1 MAAKSRKSKQV
12 ILLFFCP
19 ESGRK
24 GGEQLKRYSVETVT
38 EAAVRYF
45 YIQDCETMEM
55 ELLPSRYLVQKVKS
69 NRSPNTVK
77 RAAFALCYYL
87 EYLSEKQM
95 EFSQVCQLAY
105 DEQHEH
111 FVRFLYWIKTGRHK
125 TENDIKNPRN
135 GTCNAYLKD
144 VFRFYLF
151 MEAEDPQFGSLRVL
165 SYGQI
170 TVANAVGVKRVMR
183 AKSFNGYLKAE
194 ERNVRAAEQNEIVT
208 ILKACTN
215 NRDRLLLLLIAETGF
230 RIGEILG
237 VSYTR
242 DIDYQNH
249 TIRVWF
255 RDDNENNARA
265 KNAEYRRSRVSDDTF
280 DFLLHYLAEYRK
292 LLQRQDFLFINI
304 AGQTAGQPLK
314 AGSVYDMLGR
324 MEKKTR
330 IQITPHMLRRYFSVI
345 RWKDGWPLEMISQA
359 LGHKHLDTTVK
370 YLGLLDDR
378 IMEASKAFY
387 EKHSDDYGIRE
398 LL

>member
-1 MAAKSRKSKQV
+1 M
-12 ILLFFCP
+12 
-19 ESGRK
+19 
-24 GGEQLKRYSVETVT
+24 KRYSVETVE
-38 EAAVRYF
+38 EAATKYF

-55 ELLPSRYLVQKVKS
+55 ELLPSRYLMHKVRS
-69 NRSPNTVK
+69 NRSPNTIK

-87 EYLSEKQM
+87 EYLSEKEM
-95 EFSQVCQLAY
+95 DIPQVCRLPY
-105 DEQHEH
+105 DEQNEH
-111 FVRFLYWIKTGRHK
+111 FVRFLYWIKTGQHK
-125 TENDIKNPRN
+125 KENDKKNPGN

-151 MEAEDPQFGSLRVL
+151 METQDPQFQGLRVL
-165 SYGQI
+165 SCRQI
-170 TVANAVGVKRVMR
+170 TVANAVGVKRVLR
-183 AKSFNGYLKAE
+183 AKAFSGYLRAE
-194 ERNVRAAEQNEIVT
+194 DRNVRAADQEEIVT

-215 NRDRLLLLLIAETGF
+215 CRDQLLILLIAETGF

-255 RDDNENNARA
+255 RDDNENDARA
-265 KNAEYRRSRVSDDTF
+265 KNAEFRRSRISDDTF
-280 DFLLHYLAEYRK
+280 EFLLHYLAEYRK
-292 LLQRQDFLFINI
+292 LLQHQNYLFINI
-304 AGQTAGQPLK
+304 TGETAGQPLK
-314 AGSVYDMLGR
+314 VGSVYDMLGR

-330 IQITPHMLRRYFSVI
+330 IRITPHMLRRYFSVI
-345 RWKDGWPLEMISQA
+345 RWNDGWPLEMISQA

-370 YLGLLDDR
+370 YLGVLDDR
-378 IMEASKAFY
+378 LMEASKAFY

>member
-1 MAAKSRKSKQV
+1 M
-12 ILLFFCP
+12 
-19 ESGRK
+19 
-24 GGEQLKRYSVETVT
+24 KRYSVEIVE
-38 EAAVRYF
+38 EAATKYF

-55 ELLPSRYLVQKVKS
+55 ELLPSRYLMHKVRS
-69 NRSPNTVK
+69 NRSPNTIK

-87 EYLSEKQM
+87 EYLSEKGM
-95 EFSQVCQLAY
+95 DTAQVCQLPY
-105 DEQHEH
+105 DEQNEH
-111 FVRFLYWIKTGRHK
+111 FVRFLYWIKTGQHK
-125 TENDIKNPRN
+125 KENDRKNPSN

-151 MEAEDPQFGSLRVL
+151 MEMQDPQFQGLRVL
-165 SYGQI
+165 SCRQI
-170 TVANAVGVKRVMR
+170 TVANAVGVKRVLR
-183 AKSFNGYLKAE
+183 AKAFSGYLRAE
-194 ERNVRAAEQNEIVT
+194 DRNVRAADQEEIVT

-215 NRDRLLLLLIAETGF
+215 CRDQLLILLIAETGF

-255 RDDNENNARA
+255 RDDNENDARA
-265 KNAEYRRSRVSDDTF
+265 KNAEFRRSRISDDTF
-280 DFLLHYLAEYRK
+280 EFLLHYLAEYRK
-292 LLQRQDFLFINI
+292 LLQHQNYLFINI
-304 AGQTAGQPLK
+304 TGETAGQPLK
-314 AGSVYDMLGR
+314 VGSVYDMLGR

-330 IQITPHMLRRYFSVI
+330 IRITPHMLRRYFSVI
-345 RWKDGWPLEMISQA
+345 RWNDGWPLEMISQA

-370 YLGLLDDR
+370 YLGVLDDR
-378 IMEASKAFY
+378 LMEASKAFY

>member
-1 MAAKSRKSKQV
+1 M
-12 ILLFFCP
+12 
-19 ESGRK
+19 
-24 GGEQLKRYSVETVT
+24 KRYSVETVT

-55 ELLPSRYLVQKVKS
+55 ELLPSRYLVHKVKS

-95 EFSQVCQLAY
+95 EISQVCQLAY

-111 FVRFLYWIKTGRHK
+111 FVRFLYWLKTGRHK
-125 TENDIKNPRN
+125 KENDIKNPRN

-151 MEAEDPQFGSLRVL
+151 MEAEEPQFGSLRVL

-194 ERNVRAAEQNEIVT
+194 ERNVRAAEQDEIVT

-255 RDDNENNARA
+255 RDDNENDARA
-265 KNAEYRRSRVSDDTF
+265 KNAEYRRSRISDDTF
-280 DFLLHYLAEYRK
+280 EFLLHYLAEYRK
-292 LLQRQDFLFINI
+292 LLQRQDYLFINI
-304 AGQTAGQPLK
+304 AGETAGQPLK

-324 MEKKTR
+324 MEKKTQ

>member
-1 MAAKSRKSKQV
+1 
-12 ILLFFCP
+12 
-19 ESGRK
+19 
-24 GGEQLKRYSVETVT
+24 
-38 EAAVRYF
+38 
-45 YIQDCETMEM
+45 
-55 ELLPSRYLVQKVKS
+55 
-69 NRSPNTVK
+69 
-77 RAAFALCYYL
+77 
-87 EYLSEKQM
+87 
-95 EFSQVCQLAY
+95 
-105 DEQHEH
+105 
-111 FVRFLYWIKTGRHK
+111 
-125 TENDIKNPRN
+125 
-135 GTCNAYLKD
+135 
-144 VFRFYLF
+144 

-255 RDDNENNARA
+255 RDDNENDARA
-265 KNAEYRRSRVSDDTF
+265 KNAEYRRSRISDDTF

-304 AGQTAGQPLK
+304 AGETAGQPLK
-314 AGSVYDMLGR
+314 VGSVYDMLGR
-324 MEKKTR
+324 MEKKTQ

-359 LGHKHLDTTVK
+359 LGHKHLDTTVR

-378 IMEASKAFY
+378 IMEASRAFY

>member
-1 MAAKSRKSKQV
+1 M
-12 ILLFFCP
+12 
-19 ESGRK
+19 
-24 GGEQLKRYSVETVT
+24 KRYSVETVT

-55 ELLPSRYLVQKVKS
+55 KLLPSRYLVHKVKS

-151 MEAEDPQFGSLRVL
+151 MEAEEPQFGSLRVL

-194 ERNVRAAEQNEIVT
+194 ERNVRAAEQDEIVT

-304 AGQTAGQPLK
+304 AGETAGQPLK
-314 AGSVYDMLGR
+314 VGSVYDMLGR
-324 MEKKTR
+324 MEKKTQ

-359 LGHKHLDTTVK
+359 LGHKHLDTTVR

>member
-1 MAAKSRKSKQV
+1 M
-12 ILLFFCP
+12 
-19 ESGRK
+19 
-24 GGEQLKRYSVETVT
+24 KRYSVETVE
-38 EAAVRYF
+38 EAATKYF

-55 ELLPSRYLVQKVKS
+55 ELLPSRYLMHKVRS
-69 NRSPNTVK
+69 NRSPNTIK

-87 EYLSEKQM
+87 EYLSEK
-95 EFSQVCQLAY
+95 ETDITQVCQLPY
-105 DEQHEH
+105 DEQNEH
-111 FVRFLYWIKTGRHK
+111 FVRFLYWIKTGQHK
-125 TENDIKNPRN
+125 KENDIRNPGN

-151 MEAEDPQFGSLRVL
+151 MEVEDPQFKGLRVL
-165 SYGQI
+165 SYRQV
-170 TVANAVGVKRVMR
+170 TVANAVGVKRVLR
-183 AKSFNGYLKAE
+183 AKAFSGYLRAE
-194 ERNVRAAEQNEIVT
+194 DRNVRAADQEEIVT

-215 NRDRLLLLLIAETGF
+215 SRDQLLILLIAETGF

-255 RDDNENNARA
+255 RDDNENDARA
-265 KNAEYRRSRVSDDTF
+265 KNAEFRRSRISDDTF
-280 DFLLHYLAEYRK
+280 EFLLHYLAEYRK
-292 LLQRQDFLFINI
+292 LLQHQNYLFINI
-304 AGQTAGQPLK
+304 TGETAGQPLK
-314 AGSVYDMLGR
+314 VGSVYDMLGR

-330 IQITPHMLRRYFSVI
+330 IRITPHMLRRYFSVI
-345 RWKDGWPLEMISQA
+345 RWNDGWPLEMISQA

-370 YLGLLDDR
+370 YLGVLDDR
-378 IMEASKAFY
+378 LMEASKAFY